1 MTEISQEE
9 RLFQIYFKAKHAL
22 LKKFSVMFNSIA
34 TNRFS
39 IFKNFISENSL
50 NTSDTELQKTLKV
63 VYRQELNTRTIKK
76 HMKRL

>member
-1 MTEISQEE
+1 
-9 RLFQIYFKAKHAL
+9 
-22 LKKFSVMFNSIA
+22 MFNSIA